1 MYFENLFFCHFTQ
14 KPIGVVFCFKTFG
27 CARKIFRTQPNIMET
42 MHGHRDV
49 NTGVS
54 GLPKSVQVAIGAG
67 GFHLRLGAEECLG
80 LVAGLQMVAHGALV
94 GFEFNPLYEMFGQHG
109 VLCAAHA
116 YQHAFGGADQEGHV
130 LLVRSIGCVLREE
143 GHRFAAAHQRA
154 AGGVHHFHHI
164 AADGALVDFVVLC
177 HGSKCFVVN
186 LYGKSTH
193 FGRGVPQ
200 SYDYF
205 CVFSPLY
212 HFNRG
217 RRPPLRQQLSAQV
230 AAIIPELFFTIP
242 KQFFICC
249 LIFFIFC

>member
-1 MYFENLFFCHFTQ
+1 M
-14 KPIGVVFCFKTFG
+14 
-27 CARKIFRTQPNIMET
+27 
-42 MHGHRDV
+42 
-49 NTGVS
+49 
-54 GLPKSVQVAIGAG
+54 QVAIGAG
-67 GFHLRLGAEECLG
+67 GLHLRLGAEESLG
-80 LVAGLQMVAHGALV
+80 LVAGLQMVAHGAL
-94 GFEFNPLYEMFGQHG
+94 FRFKFNPFNEMFGQHG

-116 YQHAFGGADQEGHV
+116 HQHAFGGADQEGHV

-200 SYDYF
+200 S
-205 CVFSPLY
+205 
-212 HFNRG
+212 
-217 RRPPLRQQLSAQV
+217 
-230 AAIIPELFFTIP
+230 
-242 KQFFICC
+242 
-249 LIFFIFC
+249 